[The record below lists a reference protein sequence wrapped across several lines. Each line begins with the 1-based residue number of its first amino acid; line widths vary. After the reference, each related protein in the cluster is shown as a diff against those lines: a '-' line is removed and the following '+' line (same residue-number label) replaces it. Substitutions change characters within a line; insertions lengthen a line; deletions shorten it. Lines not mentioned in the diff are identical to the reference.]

1 MTRRA
6 TPRIVNNDA
15 TAAATSVVEHGQFN
29 RFTFNLQTNKAS
41 LRHDRME
48 GREYL
53 VAPCVMLTEGVHA
66 GSQGSLYYP
75 ADELSKFPAIW
86 NTRPVVVYHP
96 TQNGQGVSAADP
108 VVFDKQRIGLLMN
121 TRFEAG
127 ALKADAWLDTE
138 RMKAVDDRVL
148 NALESNTVMEVS
160 TGLYTDNELVEGEWN
175 GEKYKA
181 IARNYRPDHLAI
193 LPDQKGACSIADG
206 AGLLRNE
213 AAKTGP
219 AARLAA
225 SLLATFNEMS
235 HSATWEKLNAKIRP
249 SSDASAVGTWV
260 MEVWDDFFIYEK
272 DGKTYYQAYSVDGE
286 EVTLDGVRKEATKK
300 VMYKLS
306 DGTTVGNQE
315 EDTMN
320 KEQVVNQLIANT
332 SSPWT
337 EEDRESLMGM
347 SEAKLAAIV
356 GNSKPAGEPEPAK
369 APEPAVVAPAQP
381 AAAPKAPE
389 QNAQPAAPAV
399 NAEPTVEQYI
409 ANAPAGMRDMLAAG
423 LAAHNAEKAKLVA
436 AITANKRN
444 LFSAAQLN
452 AKDLA
457 ELKALAMLA
466 QEPKQQSPAVPSY
479 LGMAEPAAVGN
490 QAEEPLVAPTL
501 NFGPEDK

>member
-1 MTRRA
+1 MTKHA
-6 TPRIVNNDA
+6 QPRIVTNDA

-48 GREYL
+48 GRDYL

-66 GSQGSLYYP
+66 GSQGPLYYP

-96 TQNGQGVSAADP
+96 IQNGAGISAADP
-108 VVFDKQRIGLLMN
+108 VVLDKQRIGLLLN
-121 TRFEAG
+121 TRFETG
-127 ALKADAWLDTE
+127 KLKTECWLETE

-160 TGLYTDNELVEGEWN
+160 TGLYTDNELIEGEWR
-175 GEKYKA
+175 GEQYKA

-193 LPDQKGACSIADG
+193 LPDQQGACSVADG

-235 HSATWEKLNAKIRP
+235 HSAIWEKLNAKIRP
-249 SSDASAVGTWV
+249 TGGASDIGTWV
-260 MEVWDDFFIYEK
+260 TEVWGDFFVYEK
-272 DGKTYYQAYSVDGE
+272 DGKTYYQKYSVDGDDVALE
-286 EVTLDGVRKEATKK
+286 GVRKEAEKRTS
-300 VMYKLS
+300 YKLS
-306 DGTTVGNQE
+306 DGTIVGNAGKDMEAVMDRQKIV
-315 EDTMN
+315 D
-320 KEQVVNQLIANT
+320 QLIAND

-337 EEDRESLMGM
+337 EEDREALMKM
-347 SEAKLAAIV
+347 SEPKLAAIV
-356 GNSKPAGEPEPAK
+356 GNIKPVEAEPKKPGDA
-369 APEPAVVAPAQP
+369 APAQP

-389 QNAQPAAPAV
+389 QNAQPAAPAA

-423 LAAHNAEKAKLVA
+423 LAAHNAEKEKLVA

-444 LFSAAQLN
+444 LFSPAQLN

-466 QEPKQQSPAVPSY
+466 QEPQLKGAAVPSY
-479 LGMAEPAAVGN
+479 LGMAEPAPVGN
-490 QAEEPLVAPTL
+490 QAEEPLVMEVMY
-501 NFGPEDK
+501 FGAEDK